1 VYAFNWDDIVD
12 LARTYADE
20 RVVGYL
26 SATELD
32 RILNT
37 LGRKL
42 WDRSL
47 SRGNEYPRREST
59 GTLTVSAAT
68 YSLATL
74 AGSSSPV
81 RVQRII
87 LRWSSTDHEDLEQ
100 LEDRERSRYAVG
112 TWGRYTPKGYLLNGA
127 ATDGITVMPTP
138 NAATPY
144 TIIWFAPWTARTYG
158 ATNTVTAPAGFDDVL
173 ALQGAIA
180 MRQMQDMETGG
191 LERRLA
197 DALAEFDRTAG
208 ERLNDSPHRVVD
220 ISPDGADWALET
232 YLPRA

>member
-1 VYAFNWDDIVD
+1 MYALDWDDIVN
-12 LARTYADE
+12 LTRTYADE
-20 RVVGYL
+20 RVIGYV
-26 SATELD
+26 TVVELD
-32 RILNT
+32 RILNA

-42 WDRSL
+42 WDRAL
-47 SRGNEYPRREST
+47 NRGNESPRREST
-59 GTLTVSAAT
+59 GTFTVSAAT

-87 LRWSSTDHEDLEQ
+87 LRWSSTDQEELEP
-100 LEDRERSRYAVG
+100 LEDRERSRYAG
-112 TWGRYTPKGYLLNGA
+112 TTWGRYTPKGYLLNGA
-127 ATDGITVMPTP
+127 ATDGITVIPTP

-144 TIIWFAPWTARTYG
+144 TLIWFAPWTTRTYG
-158 ATNTVTAPAGFDDVL
+158 QTHTVTAPAGFDEVL

-180 MRQMQDMETGG
+180 LRQMQNDESVG

-197 DALAEFDRTAG
+197 DALTEFDRIAG
-208 ERLNDSPHRVVD
+208 ERLNDAPHRVVD
-220 ISPDGADWALET
+220 ISPEGEGWELET